1 MMLGFTGTDH
11 MTDYERKVRRSLW
24 LFAVCSTVAIIV
36 LLFSFTEALKPSD
49 EQFATWFQRA
59 GAPMTIFAL
68 IVQSQV
74 SQLRDLLTPNTFSTQ
89 EFNNILLK
97 YRKYRSIGNAVSLF
111 LVIVGTIIWAYGD
124 IFYKKICH

>member
-1 MMLGFTGTDH
+1 MLGFTGTDH
-11 MTDYERKVRRSLW
+11 MTDYERKVRRALW
-24 LFAVCSTVAIIV
+24 SFAVYSTVAIIV

-68 IVQSQV
+68 IAQSRV
-74 SQLRDLLTPNTFSTQ
+74 SRLRDLLTPNTFSTQ

-111 LVIVGTIIWAYGD
+111 LVIIGTIIWAYGD
-124 IFYKKICH
+124 IFYKQICH